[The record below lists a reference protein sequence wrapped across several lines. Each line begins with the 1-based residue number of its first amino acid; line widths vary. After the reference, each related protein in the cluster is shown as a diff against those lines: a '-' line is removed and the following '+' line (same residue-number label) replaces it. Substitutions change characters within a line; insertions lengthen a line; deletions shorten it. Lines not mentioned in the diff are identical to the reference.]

1 MGLRKRH
8 LVRPADQGRNCQGFW
23 FAKRGERLVRS
34 RIEVQSRERKG
45 GDLSPAL
52 YREFINVPLANRNPH
67 LHRIFRLNKH
77 AAPEAWGK
85 LPKNVVIVIQSRTQS
100 SASELRDNSDRPIA
114 ALKRFELAHAQ
125 VALTLRLGPETTRAV
140 QVQPLTAE
148 QTAFWSPFATE
159 FSIGRISL
167 VISKSRIMFGIMSV
181 KSGLVTEG
189 GGERGGLALQYRPQ
203 RVRNMLTDGAVRA
216 TLKHTRDHY
225 GNALDIFW

>member
-1 MGLRKRH
+1 M
-8 LVRPADQGRNCQGFW
+8 V
-23 FAKRGERLVRS
+23 ERLVRS

-148 QTAFWSPFATE
+148 QTAFLESLCD
-159 FSIGRISL
+159 RILNWEDKPSDIKIEDH
-167 VISKSRIMFGIMSV
+167 VWHHVRQVWPCNGK
-181 KSGLVTEG
+181 EG
-189 GGERGGLALQYRPQ
+189 GKEEDWLSST
-203 RVRNMLTDGAVRA
+203 V
-216 TLKHTRDHY
+216 LKEY
-225 GNALDIFW
+225 GIC